1 MNSIRNCADYLTY
14 LNDKGGLEGSS
25 LDLFYESYET
35 IKNDTSSIFGF
46 YTYYISKLNFS
57 NINSSFQSS
66 IRELHFY
73 LYLTKLYNK
82 SVFQYNIIKVFLQ
95 RIQKELTSEDI
106 YDKEETFLLF
116 EMFIFNIPFIIPKS
130 DNNCEKYIECTK
142 EVKCILR
149 LFVEKI
155 DIYEKT
161 YNEEYKVLVDS
172 IQIYLNNSINDLQ
185 KDNKRSLALSEEI
198 ENKNEVSLL
207 PKSSNEE
214 IRNNL
219 TTPSGKITNNNNLSI
234 EEERELQTEE
244 TVMNLL
250 SSINGIG
257 EKKEVEYKSPVKT
270 YVNNNTTN
278 DAINDII
285 SSNKIMI
292 NKQDINRSY
301 QTKRRNKYD
310 IAQDLLDR
318 KENIALL
325 VEELYQN
332 KSSDDFNF
340 DPSPFQDDYF
350 SIQMIG
356 SYTLC
361 TVKSESS
368 LIDLVLIPNTYDF
381 DVKEPPEI
389 IDWINHLNSDSRYK
403 LCYEETINNFEAQAK
418 DILFFSLYGE
428 KIDKKKE
435 VNLYL
440 YRDKLVFCNNM
451 ISQLFQEESI
461 CCYLHSFF
469 LDILKQYGYAN
480 GSEVCFLIIAF
491 CDYKFNIFNTQ
502 HPIEQI
508 FHVYKGNKILK
519 EEKVY
524 YYPFD
529 NEQLKEV
536 NQKDCIF
543 DMIISFNQFI
553 IDLLDENIDKFDRW
567 TDKNYLFKISIFFKL
582 AKMNGMN
589 SKSLFTSVKSKLTS
603 NTYYKYLSYDE
614 LYTSIIKNSQ

>member
-1 MNSIRNCADYLTY
+1 MNSIRNCADYITY
-14 LNDKGGLEGSS
+14 LNEKGGPEGSS

-35 IKNDTSSIFGF
+35 IKNDTGSIFGF

-57 NINSSFQSS
+57 NINSSFQSAL
-66 IRELHFY
+66 RELYFY

-116 EMFIFNIPFIIPKS
+116 EMFIFNIPFMIPKS
-130 DNNCEKYIECTK
+130 DNNCEKYIECAK

-155 DIYEKT
+155 DMYEKT

-172 IQIYLNNSINDLQ
+172 IQIYLNNSINDIQ
-185 KDNKRSLALSEEI
+185 KERSFALNEEI
-198 ENKNEVSLL
+198 DNKNELNLL

-219 TTPSGKITNNNNLSI
+219 TTSCGKMKYNNLSI
-234 EEERELQTEE
+234 EEEREIQTEE

-250 SSINGIG
+250 NSINENE
-257 EKKEVEYKSPVKT
+257 EKKEVKT
-270 YVNNNTTN
+270 YVNSNTTD
-278 DAINDII
+278 DAINDMIF
-285 SSNKIMI
+285 SNKLIT
-292 NKQDINRSY
+292 NKQDNNTRSY
-301 QTKRRNKYD
+301 QTKRRNKFD
-310 IAQDLLDR
+310 IAQHLLDR

-340 DPSPFQDDYF
+340 DPSPFKDDYF

-361 TVKSESS
+361 TVKSDTS
-368 LIDLVLIPNTYDF
+368 LIDLVLLPHIYDF

-389 IDWINHLNSDSRYK
+389 IDWINHRNSDSKYK
-403 LCYEETINNFEAQAK
+403 LCYEEAINNFEEKPK

-428 KIDKKKE
+428 KIEKKKE

-440 YRDKLVFCNNM
+440 YRDKLVFCNTM

-469 LDILKQYGYAN
+469 LDILKHYGYAN

-553 IDLLDENIDKFDRW
+553 LDLLDENIDKFDRW

-582 AKMNGMN
+582 AKSNGMN
-589 SKSLFTSVKSKLTS
+589 SKKLFTSVNEKLTS

-614 LYTSIIKNSQ
+614 LSTSIIKNIQ

>member
-1 MNSIRNCADYLTY
+1 MNSIRNCADYITY
-14 LNDKGGLEGSS
+14 LNEKGGPEGSS

-57 NINSSFQSS
+57 NINSSFQSAL
-66 IRELHFY
+66 RELYFY

-116 EMFIFNIPFIIPKS
+116 EMFIFNIPFMIPKS
-130 DNNCEKYIECTK
+130 DNNCEKYIECAK

-155 DIYEKT
+155 DMYEKT

-172 IQIYLNNSINDLQ
+172 IQIYLNNSINDIQ
-185 KDNKRSLALSEEI
+185 KERSFALNEEI
-198 ENKNEVSLL
+198 DNKNELNLL

-219 TTPSGKITNNNNLSI
+219 TTPCGKMNYNNLSI
-234 EEERELQTEE
+234 EEEREIQTEE

-250 SSINGIG
+250 NSINENE
-257 EKKEVEYKSPVKT
+257 EKKEVKT
-270 YVNNNTTN
+270 YVNSNTTD
-278 DAINDII
+278 DAINDMIL
-285 SSNKIMI
+285 SNKLIT
-292 NKQDINRSY
+292 NKQDNNTRSY
-301 QTKRRNKYD
+301 QTKRRNKFD
-310 IAQDLLDR
+310 IAQHLLDR

-340 DPSPFQDDYF
+340 DPSPFKDDYF

-361 TVKSESS
+361 TVKSETS
-368 LIDLVLIPNTYDF
+368 LIDLVLVPHIYDF

-389 IDWINHLNSDSRYK
+389 IDWINHRNSDSKYK
-403 LCYEETINNFEAQAK
+403 LCYEEAINNFEEQPK

-428 KIDKKKE
+428 KIEKKKE

-440 YRDKLVFCNNM
+440 YRDKLVFCNTM

-469 LDILKQYGYAN
+469 LDILKHYGYAN

-553 IDLLDENIDKFDRW
+553 LDLLDENIDKFDRW
-567 TDKNYLFKISIFFKL
+567 TDKKYLFKISIFFKL
-582 AKMNGMN
+582 AKSNGMN
-589 SKSLFTSVKSKLTS
+589 SKKLFTSVNEKLTS

-614 LYTSIIKNSQ
+614 LSTSIIKNIQ

>member
-1 MNSIRNCADYLTY
+1 MNSIRNCADYITY
-14 LNDKGGLEGSS
+14 LNEKGGPEGSS

-57 NINSSFQSS
+57 NINSSFQSAL
-66 IRELHFY
+66 RELYFY

-116 EMFIFNIPFIIPKS
+116 EMFIFNIPFMIPKS
-130 DNNCEKYIECTK
+130 DNNCEKYIECAK

-155 DIYEKT
+155 DMYEKT

-172 IQIYLNNSINDLQ
+172 IQIYLNNSINDIQ
-185 KDNKRSLALSEEI
+185 KERSFALNEEI
-198 ENKNEVSLL
+198 DNKNELNLL

-219 TTPSGKITNNNNLSI
+219 KTPCGKMNYNNLSI
-234 EEERELQTEE
+234 EEEREIQTEE

-250 SSINGIG
+250 NSINENE
-257 EKKEVEYKSPVKT
+257 EKKEVKT
-270 YVNNNTTN
+270 YVNSNTTD
-278 DAINDII
+278 DAINDMIF
-285 SSNKIMI
+285 SNKLIT
-292 NKQDINRSY
+292 NKQDNNTRSY
-301 QTKRRNKYD
+301 QTKRRNKFD
-310 IAQDLLDR
+310 IAQHLLDR

-340 DPSPFQDDYF
+340 DPSPFKDDYF

-361 TVKSESS
+361 TVKSETS
-368 LIDLVLIPNTYDF
+368 LIDLVLVPHIYDF

-389 IDWINHLNSDSRYK
+389 IDWINHRNSDSKYK
-403 LCYEETINNFEAQAK
+403 LCYEEAINNFEEQPK

-428 KIDKKKE
+428 KIEKKKE

-440 YRDKLVFCNNM
+440 YRDKLVFCNTM

-469 LDILKQYGYAN
+469 LDILKHYGYAN
-480 GSEVCFLIIAF
+480 GSEVC
-491 CDYKFNIFNTQ
+491 
-502 HPIEQI
+502 
-508 FHVYKGNKILK
+508 
-519 EEKVY
+519 
-524 YYPFD
+524 
-529 NEQLKEV
+529 
-536 NQKDCIF
+536 
-543 DMIISFNQFI
+543 
-553 IDLLDENIDKFDRW
+553 
-567 TDKNYLFKISIFFKL
+567 
-582 AKMNGMN
+582 
-589 SKSLFTSVKSKLTS
+589 
-603 NTYYKYLSYDE
+603 
-614 LYTSIIKNSQ
+614 

>member
-1 MNSIRNCADYLTY
+1 MNSIRNCADYITY
-14 LNDKGGLEGSS
+14 LNEKGGPEGSS

-57 NINSSFQSS
+57 NINSSFQSAL
-66 IRELHFY
+66 RELYFY

-116 EMFIFNIPFIIPKS
+116 EMFIFNIPFMIPKS
-130 DNNCEKYIECTK
+130 DNNCEKYIECAK

-155 DIYEKT
+155 DMYEKT

-172 IQIYLNNSINDLQ
+172 IQIYLNNSINDIQ
-185 KDNKRSLALSEEI
+185 KERSFALNEEI
-198 ENKNEVSLL
+198 DNKNELNLL

-219 TTPSGKITNNNNLSI
+219 TTSCGKMNYNNLSI
-234 EEERELQTEE
+234 EEEREIQTEE

-250 SSINGIG
+250 NSINENE
-257 EKKEVEYKSPVKT
+257 EKKEVKT
-270 YVNNNTTN
+270 YVNSNITD
-278 DAINDII
+278 DAINDMIF
-285 SSNKIMI
+285 SNKLIT
-292 NKQDINRSY
+292 NKQDNNTRSY
-301 QTKRRNKYD
+301 QTKRRNKFD
-310 IAQDLLDR
+310 IAQHLLDR

-340 DPSPFQDDYF
+340 DPSPFKDDYF

-361 TVKSESS
+361 TVKSDTS
-368 LIDLVLIPNTYDF
+368 LIDLVLVPHIYDF

-389 IDWINHLNSDSRYK
+389 IDWINHRNSDSKYK
-403 LCYEETINNFEAQAK
+403 LCYEEAINNFEEQSK

-428 KIDKKKE
+428 KIEKKKE

-440 YRDKLVFCNNM
+440 YRDKLVFCNTM

-469 LDILKQYGYAN
+469 LDILKHYGYAN

-553 IDLLDENIDKFDRW
+553 LDLLDENIDKFDRW

-582 AKMNGMN
+582 AKSNGMN
-589 SKSLFTSVKSKLTS
+589 SKKLFTSVNEKLTS

-614 LYTSIIKNSQ
+614 LSTSIIKNIQ

>member
-1 MNSIRNCADYLTY
+1 MNSIRNCADYITY
-14 LNDKGGLEGSS
+14 LNEKGGPEGSS

-57 NINSSFQSS
+57 NINSSFQSAL
-66 IRELHFY
+66 RELYFY

-116 EMFIFNIPFIIPKS
+116 EMFIFNIPFMIPKS
-130 DNNCEKYIECTK
+130 DNNCEKYIECAK

-155 DIYEKT
+155 DMYEKT

-172 IQIYLNNSINDLQ
+172 IQIYLNNSINDIQ
-185 KDNKRSLALSEEI
+185 KERSFALNEEI
-198 ENKNEVSLL
+198 DNKNELNLL

-219 TTPSGKITNNNNLSI
+219 KTPCGKMKYNNLSI
-234 EEERELQTEE
+234 EEEREIQTEE

-250 SSINGIG
+250 NSINENE
-257 EKKEVEYKSPVKT
+257 EKKEVKT
-270 YVNNNTTN
+270 YVNSNITD
-278 DAINDII
+278 DAINDMIF
-285 SSNKIMI
+285 SNKLIT
-292 NKQDINRSY
+292 NKQDNNTRSY
-301 QTKRRNKYD
+301 QTKRRNKFD
-310 IAQDLLDR
+310 IAQHLLDR

-340 DPSPFQDDYF
+340 DPSPFKDDYF

-361 TVKSESS
+361 TVKSETS
-368 LIDLVLIPNTYDF
+368 LIDLVLVPHIYDF

-389 IDWINHLNSDSRYK
+389 IDWINHRNSDSKYK
-403 LCYEETINNFEAQAK
+403 LCYEEAINNFEEQPK

-428 KIDKKKE
+428 KIEKKKE

-440 YRDKLVFCNNM
+440 YRDKLVFCNTM

-469 LDILKQYGYAN
+469 LDILKHYGYAN

-553 IDLLDENIDKFDRW
+553 LDLLDENIDKFDRW

-582 AKMNGMN
+582 AKSNGMN
-589 SKSLFTSVKSKLTS
+589 SKKLFTSVNEKLTS

-614 LYTSIIKNSQ
+614 LSTSIIKNIQ

>member
-1 MNSIRNCADYLTY
+1 MNSIRNCADYITY
-14 LNDKGGLEGSS
+14 LNEKGGPEGSS

-57 NINSSFQSS
+57 NINSSFQSAL
-66 IRELHFY
+66 RELYFY

-116 EMFIFNIPFIIPKS
+116 EMFIFNIPFMIPKS
-130 DNNCEKYIECTK
+130 DNNCEKYIECAK

-155 DIYEKT
+155 DMYEKT

-172 IQIYLNNSINDLQ
+172 IQIYLNNSINDIQ
-185 KDNKRSLALSEEI
+185 KERSFALNEEI
-198 ENKNEVSLL
+198 DNKNELNLL

-219 TTPSGKITNNNNLSI
+219 TTPCGKMNYNNLSI
-234 EEERELQTEE
+234 EEEREIQTEE

-250 SSINGIG
+250 NSINENE
-257 EKKEVEYKSPVKT
+257 EKKEVKT
-270 YVNNNTTN
+270 YVNSNITD
-278 DAINDII
+278 DAINDMIF
-285 SSNKIMI
+285 SNKLIT
-292 NKQDINRSY
+292 NKQDNNTRSY
-301 QTKRRNKYD
+301 QTKRRNKFD
-310 IAQDLLDR
+310 IAQHLLDR

-340 DPSPFQDDYF
+340 DPSPFKDDYF

-361 TVKSESS
+361 TVKSETS
-368 LIDLVLIPNTYDF
+368 LIDLVLVPHIYDF

-389 IDWINHLNSDSRYK
+389 IDWINHRNSDSKYK
-403 LCYEETINNFEAQAK
+403 LCYEEAINNFEEKPK

-428 KIDKKKE
+428 KIEKKKE

-440 YRDKLVFCNNM
+440 YRDKLVFCNTM

-469 LDILKQYGYAN
+469 LDILKHYGYAN

-553 IDLLDENIDKFDRW
+553 LDLLDENIDKFDRW

-582 AKMNGMN
+582 AKSNGMN
-589 SKSLFTSVKSKLTS
+589 SKKLFTSVNEKLTS

-614 LYTSIIKNSQ
+614 LSTSIIKNIQ

>member
-1 MNSIRNCADYLTY
+1 MNSIRNCADYITY
-14 LNDKGGLEGSS
+14 LNEKGGPEGSS

-35 IKNDTSSIFGF
+35 IKDDTSSIFGF

-57 NINSSFQSS
+57 NINSSFQSAL
-66 IRELHFY
+66 RELYFY

-116 EMFIFNIPFIIPKS
+116 EMFIFNIPFMIPKS
-130 DNNCEKYIECTK
+130 DNNCEKYIECAK

-155 DIYEKT
+155 DMYEKT

-172 IQIYLNNSINDLQ
+172 IQIYLNNSINDIQ
-185 KDNKRSLALSEEI
+185 KERSFALSGEI
-198 ENKNEVSLL
+198 DNKNELNLL

-219 TTPSGKITNNNNLSI
+219 TTPCGKMNYNNLSI
-234 EEERELQTEE
+234 EEEREIQTEE

-250 SSINGIG
+250 NSINENE
-257 EKKEVEYKSPVKT
+257 EKKEVKT
-270 YVNNNTTN
+270 YVNSNTTD
-278 DAINDII
+278 DAINDMIF
-285 SSNKIMI
+285 SNKLIT
-292 NKQDINRSY
+292 NKQDNNTRSY
-301 QTKRRNKYD
+301 QTKRKNKFD
-310 IAQDLLDR
+310 IAQHLLDR

-340 DPSPFQDDYF
+340 DPSPFKDDYF

-361 TVKSESS
+361 TVKSDTS
-368 LIDLVLIPNTYDF
+368 LIDLVLVPHIYDF

-389 IDWINHLNSDSRYK
+389 IDWINHRNSDSKYK
-403 LCYEETINNFEAQAK
+403 LCYEEAINNFEEQPK

-428 KIDKKKE
+428 KIEKKKE

-440 YRDKLVFCNNM
+440 YRDKLVFCNTM

-469 LDILKQYGYAN
+469 LDILKHYGYAN

-553 IDLLDENIDKFDRW
+553 LDLLDENIDKFDRW
-567 TDKNYLFKISIFFKL
+567 TDKKYLFKISIFFKL
-582 AKMNGMN
+582 AKSNGMN
-589 SKSLFTSVKSKLTS
+589 SKKLFTSVNEKLTS

-614 LYTSIIKNSQ
+614 LKTSIKKNIQ

>member
-1 MNSIRNCADYLTY
+1 MNSIRNCADYITY
-14 LNDKGGLEGSS
+14 LNEKGGPEGSS

-57 NINSSFQSS
+57 NINSSFQSAL
-66 IRELHFY
+66 RELYFY

-116 EMFIFNIPFIIPKS
+116 EMFIFNIPFMIPKS
-130 DNNCEKYIECTK
+130 DNNCEKYIECAK

-155 DIYEKT
+155 DMYEKT

-172 IQIYLNNSINDLQ
+172 IQIYLNNSINDIQ
-185 KDNKRSLALSEEI
+185 KERSFALNEEI
-198 ENKNEVSLL
+198 DNKNELNLL

-219 TTPSGKITNNNNLSI
+219 TTSCGKMKYNNLSI
-234 EEERELQTEE
+234 EEEREIQTEE

-250 SSINGIG
+250 NSINENE
-257 EKKEVEYKSPVKT
+257 EKKEVKT
-270 YVNNNTTN
+270 YVNSNTTD
-278 DAINDII
+278 DAINDMIF
-285 SSNKIMI
+285 SNKLIT
-292 NKQDINRSY
+292 NKQDNNTRSY
-301 QTKRRNKYD
+301 QTKRRNKFD
-310 IAQDLLDR
+310 IAQHLLDR

-340 DPSPFQDDYF
+340 DPSPFKDDYF

-361 TVKSESS
+361 TVKSETS
-368 LIDLVLIPNTYDF
+368 LIDLVLVPHIYDF

-389 IDWINHLNSDSRYK
+389 IDWINHRNSDSKYK
-403 LCYEETINNFEAQAK
+403 LCYEEAINNFEEKPK

-428 KIDKKKE
+428 KIEKKKE

-440 YRDKLVFCNNM
+440 YRDKLVFCNTM

-469 LDILKQYGYAN
+469 LDILKHYGYAN

-553 IDLLDENIDKFDRW
+553 LDLLDENIDKFDRW
-567 TDKNYLFKISIFFKL
+567 TDKKYLFKISIFFKL
-582 AKMNGMN
+582 AKSNGMN
-589 SKSLFTSVKSKLTS
+589 SKKLFTSVNEKLTS

-614 LYTSIIKNSQ
+614 LSTSIIKNIQ

>member
-1 MNSIRNCADYLTY
+1 MNSIRNCADYITY
-14 LNDKGGLEGSS
+14 LNEKGGPEGSS

-57 NINSSFQSS
+57 NINSSFQSAL
-66 IRELHFY
+66 RELYFY

-116 EMFIFNIPFIIPKS
+116 EMFIFNIPFMIPKS
-130 DNNCEKYIECTK
+130 DNNCEKYIECAK

-155 DIYEKT
+155 DMYEKT

-172 IQIYLNNSINDLQ
+172 IQIYLNNSINDIQ
-185 KDNKRSLALSEEI
+185 KERSFALNEEI
-198 ENKNEVSLL
+198 DNKNELNLL

-219 TTPSGKITNNNNLSI
+219 TTPCGKMNYNNLSI
-234 EEERELQTEE
+234 EEEREIQTEE

-250 SSINGIG
+250 NSINENE
-257 EKKEVEYKSPVKT
+257 EKKEVKT
-270 YVNNNTTN
+270 YVNSNITD
-278 DAINDII
+278 DAINDMIF
-285 SSNKIMI
+285 SNKLIT
-292 NKQDINRSY
+292 NKQDNNTRSY
-301 QTKRRNKYD
+301 QTKRRNKFD
-310 IAQDLLDR
+310 IAQHLLDR

-340 DPSPFQDDYF
+340 DPSPFKDDYF

-361 TVKSESS
+361 TVKSETS
-368 LIDLVLIPNTYDF
+368 LIDLVLVPHIYDF

-389 IDWINHLNSDSRYK
+389 IDWINHRNSDSKYK
-403 LCYEETINNFEAQAK
+403 LCYEEAINNFEEQSK

-428 KIDKKKE
+428 KIEKKKE

-440 YRDKLVFCNNM
+440 YRDKLVFCNTM

-469 LDILKQYGYAN
+469 LDILKHYGYAN

-553 IDLLDENIDKFDRW
+553 LDLLDENIDKFDRW

-582 AKMNGMN
+582 AKTNGMN
-589 SKSLFTSVKSKLTS
+589 SKKLFTSVNEKLTS

-614 LYTSIIKNSQ
+614 LSTSIIKNIQ

>member
-1 MNSIRNCADYLTY
+1 MNSIRNCADYITY
-14 LNDKGGLEGSS
+14 LNEKGGPEGSS

-57 NINSSFQSS
+57 NINSSFQSAL
-66 IRELHFY
+66 RELYFY

-116 EMFIFNIPFIIPKS
+116 EMFIFNIPFMIPKS
-130 DNNCEKYIECTK
+130 DNNCEKYIECAK

-155 DIYEKT
+155 DMYEKT

-172 IQIYLNNSINDLQ
+172 IQIYLNNSINDIQ
-185 KDNKRSLALSEEI
+185 KERSFALNEEI
-198 ENKNEVSLL
+198 DNKNELNLL

-219 TTPSGKITNNNNLSI
+219 TTSCGKMKYNNLSI
-234 EEERELQTEE
+234 EEEREIQTEE

-250 SSINGIG
+250 NSINENE
-257 EKKEVEYKSPVKT
+257 EKKEVKT
-270 YVNNNTTN
+270 YVNSNTTD
-278 DAINDII
+278 DAINDMIF
-285 SSNKIMI
+285 SNKLIT
-292 NKQDINRSY
+292 NKQDNNTRSY
-301 QTKRRNKYD
+301 QTKRRNKFD
-310 IAQDLLDR
+310 IAQHLLDR

-340 DPSPFQDDYF
+340 DPSPFKDDYF

-361 TVKSESS
+361 TVKSETS
-368 LIDLVLIPNTYDF
+368 LIDLVLVPHIYDF

-389 IDWINHLNSDSRYK
+389 IDWINHRNSDSKYK
-403 LCYEETINNFEAQAK
+403 LCYEEAINNFEEQSK

-428 KIDKKKE
+428 KIEKKKE

-440 YRDKLVFCNNM
+440 YRDKLVFCNTM

-469 LDILKQYGYAN
+469 LDILKHYGYAN

-553 IDLLDENIDKFDRW
+553 LDLLDENIDKFDRW

-582 AKMNGMN
+582 AKSNGMN
-589 SKSLFTSVKSKLTS
+589 SKKLFTSVNEKLTS

-614 LYTSIIKNSQ
+614 LSTSIIKNIQ

>member
-1 MNSIRNCADYLTY
+1 MNSIRNCADYITY
-14 LNDKGGLEGSS
+14 LNEKGGPEGSS

-35 IKNDTSSIFGF
+35 IKEDTSSIFGF

-57 NINSSFQSS
+57 NINSSFQSAL
-66 IRELHFY
+66 RELYFY

-116 EMFIFNIPFIIPKS
+116 EMFIFNIPFMIPKS
-130 DNNCEKYIECTK
+130 DNNCEKYIECAK

-155 DIYEKT
+155 DMYEKT

-172 IQIYLNNSINDLQ
+172 IQIYLNNSINDIQ
-185 KDNKRSLALSEEI
+185 KERSFALSGEI
-198 ENKNEVSLL
+198 DNKNELNLL

-219 TTPSGKITNNNNLSI
+219 KTPCGKMNYNNLSI
-234 EEERELQTEE
+234 EEEREIQTEE

-250 SSINGIG
+250 NSINENE
-257 EKKEVEYKSPVKT
+257 EKKEVKT
-270 YVNNNTTN
+270 YVNSNTTD
-278 DAINDII
+278 DAINDMIF
-285 SSNKIMI
+285 SNKLIT
-292 NKQDINRSY
+292 NKQDNNTRSY
-301 QTKRRNKYD
+301 QTKRKNKFD
-310 IAQDLLDR
+310 IAQHLLDR

-340 DPSPFQDDYF
+340 DPSPFKDDYF

-361 TVKSESS
+361 TVKSDTS
-368 LIDLVLIPNTYDF
+368 LIDLVLVPHIYDF

-389 IDWINHLNSDSRYK
+389 IDWINHRNSDSKYK
-403 LCYEETINNFEAQAK
+403 LCYEEAINNFEEQPK

-428 KIDKKKE
+428 KIEKKKE

-440 YRDKLVFCNNM
+440 YRDKLVFCNTM

-469 LDILKQYGYAN
+469 LDILKHYGYAN

-553 IDLLDENIDKFDRW
+553 LDLLDENIDKFDRW
-567 TDKNYLFKISIFFKL
+567 TDKKYLFKISIFFKL
-582 AKMNGMN
+582 AKSNGMN
-589 SKSLFTSVKSKLTS
+589 SKKLFTSVNEKLTS

-614 LYTSIIKNSQ
+614 LKTSIKKNIQ

>member
-1 MNSIRNCADYLTY
+1 MNSIRNCADYITY
-14 LNDKGGLEGSS
+14 LNEKGGPEGSS

-57 NINSSFQSS
+57 NINSSFQSAL
-66 IRELHFY
+66 RELYFY

-116 EMFIFNIPFIIPKS
+116 EMFIFNIPFMIPKS
-130 DNNCEKYIECTK
+130 DNNCEKYIECAK

-155 DIYEKT
+155 DMYEKT

-172 IQIYLNNSINDLQ
+172 IQIYLNNSINDIQ
-185 KDNKRSLALSEEI
+185 KERSFALSEEI
-198 ENKNEVSLL
+198 DNKNELNLL

-219 TTPSGKITNNNNLSI
+219 KTPCGKMNYNNLSI
-234 EEERELQTEE
+234 EEEREIQTEE

-250 SSINGIG
+250 NSINENE
-257 EKKEVEYKSPVKT
+257 EKKEVKT
-270 YVNNNTTN
+270 YVNSNTTD
-278 DAINDII
+278 DAINDMIF
-285 SSNKIMI
+285 SNKLIT
-292 NKQDINRSY
+292 NKQDNNTRSY
-301 QTKRRNKYD
+301 QTKRRNKFD
-310 IAQDLLDR
+310 IAQHLLDR

-340 DPSPFQDDYF
+340 DPSPFKDDYF

-361 TVKSESS
+361 TVKSETS
-368 LIDLVLIPNTYDF
+368 LIDLVLVPHIYDF

-389 IDWINHLNSDSRYK
+389 IDWINHRNSDSKYK
-403 LCYEETINNFEAQAK
+403 LCYEEAINNFEEQSK

-428 KIDKKKE
+428 KIEKKKE

-440 YRDKLVFCNNM
+440 YRDKLVFCNTM

-469 LDILKQYGYAN
+469 LDILKHYGYAN

-553 IDLLDENIDKFDRW
+553 LDLLDENIDKFDRW
-567 TDKNYLFKISIFFKL
+567 TDKKYLFKISIFFKL
-582 AKMNGMN
+582 AKSNGMN
-589 SKSLFTSVKSKLTS
+589 SKKLFTSVNEKLTS

-614 LYTSIIKNSQ
+614 LSTSIIKNIQ

>member
-1 MNSIRNCADYLTY
+1 MNSIRNCADYITY
-14 LNDKGGLEGSS
+14 LNEKGGPEGSS

-57 NINSSFQSS
+57 NINSSFQSAL
-66 IRELHFY
+66 RELYFY

-116 EMFIFNIPFIIPKS
+116 EMFIFNIPFMIPKS
-130 DNNCEKYIECTK
+130 DNNCEKYIECAK

-155 DIYEKT
+155 DMYEKT

-172 IQIYLNNSINDLQ
+172 IQIYLNNSINDIQ
-185 KDNKRSLALSEEI
+185 KERSFALSEEI
-198 ENKNEVSLL
+198 DNKNELKLL

-219 TTPSGKITNNNNLSI
+219 KTPCGKMKYNNLSI
-234 EEERELQTEE
+234 EEEREIQTEE

-250 SSINGIG
+250 NSINENE
-257 EKKEVEYKSPVKT
+257 EKKEVKT
-270 YVNNNTTN
+270 YVNSNITD
-278 DAINDII
+278 DAINDMIF
-285 SSNKIMI
+285 SNKLIT
-292 NKQDINRSY
+292 NKQDNNTRSY
-301 QTKRRNKYD
+301 QTKRRNKFD
-310 IAQDLLDR
+310 IAQHLLDR

-340 DPSPFQDDYF
+340 DPSPFKDDYF

-361 TVKSESS
+361 TVKSETS
-368 LIDLVLIPNTYDF
+368 LIDLVLVPHIYDF

-389 IDWINHLNSDSRYK
+389 IDWINHRNSDSKYK
-403 LCYEETINNFEAQAK
+403 LCYEEAINNFEEQPK

-428 KIDKKKE
+428 KIEKKKE

-440 YRDKLVFCNNM
+440 YRDKLVFCNTM

-469 LDILKQYGYAN
+469 LDILKHYGYAN

-553 IDLLDENIDKFDRW
+553 LDLLDENIDKFDRW

-582 AKMNGMN
+582 AKSNGMN
-589 SKSLFTSVKSKLTS
+589 SKKLFTSVNEKLTS

-614 LYTSIIKNSQ
+614 LSTSIIKNIQ

>member
-1 MNSIRNCADYLTY
+1 MNSIRNCADYITY
-14 LNDKGGLEGSS
+14 LNEKGGPEGSS
-25 LDLFYESYET
+25 LDLFYESNET

-57 NINSSFQSS
+57 NINSSFQSAL
-66 IRELHFY
+66 RELYFY

-116 EMFIFNIPFIIPKS
+116 EMFIFNIPFMIPKS
-130 DNNCEKYIECTK
+130 DNNCEKYIECAK

-155 DIYEKT
+155 DMYEKT

-172 IQIYLNNSINDLQ
+172 IQIYLNNSINDIQ
-185 KDNKRSLALSEEI
+185 KERSFALSEEI
-198 ENKNEVSLL
+198 DNKNELKLL

-219 TTPSGKITNNNNLSI
+219 TTPCGKMNYNNLSI
-234 EEERELQTEE
+234 EEEREIQTEE

-250 SSINGIG
+250 NSINENE
-257 EKKEVEYKSPVKT
+257 EKKEVKT
-270 YVNNNTTN
+270 YVNSNTTD
-278 DAINDII
+278 DAINDMIF
-285 SSNKIMI
+285 SNKLIT
-292 NKQDINRSY
+292 NKQDNNTRSY
-301 QTKRRNKYD
+301 QTKRRNKFD
-310 IAQDLLDR
+310 IAQHLLDR

-340 DPSPFQDDYF
+340 DPSPFKDDYF

-361 TVKSESS
+361 TVKSDTS
-368 LIDLVLIPNTYDF
+368 LIDLVLLPHIYDF

-389 IDWINHLNSDSRYK
+389 IDWINHRNSDSKYK
-403 LCYEETINNFEAQAK
+403 LCYEEAINNFEEKPK

-428 KIDKKKE
+428 KIEKKKE

-469 LDILKQYGYAN
+469 LDILKHYGYAN

-519 EEKVY
+519 KEKVY

-553 IDLLDENIDKFDRW
+553 LDLLDENIDKFDRW

-582 AKMNGMN
+582 AKSNGMN
-589 SKSLFTSVKSKLTS
+589 SKKLFTSVNEKLTS

-614 LYTSIIKNSQ
+614 LYTSIIKNIQ

>member
-1 MNSIRNCADYLTY
+1 MNSIRNCADYITY
-14 LNDKGGLEGSS
+14 LNEKGGPEGSS

-57 NINSSFQSS
+57 NINSSFQSAL
-66 IRELHFY
+66 RELYFY

-116 EMFIFNIPFIIPKS
+116 EMFIFNIPFMIPKS
-130 DNNCEKYIECTK
+130 DNNCEKYIECAK

-155 DIYEKT
+155 DMYEKT

-172 IQIYLNNSINDLQ
+172 IQIYLNNSINDIQ
-185 KDNKRSLALSEEI
+185 KERSFALSEEI
-198 ENKNEVSLL
+198 DNKNELNLL

-219 TTPSGKITNNNNLSI
+219 KTPCGKMNYNNLSI
-234 EEERELQTEE
+234 EEEREIQTEE

-250 SSINGIG
+250 NSINENE
-257 EKKEVEYKSPVKT
+257 EKKEVKT
-270 YVNNNTTN
+270 YVNSNTTD
-278 DAINDII
+278 DAINDMIF
-285 SSNKIMI
+285 SNKLIT
-292 NKQDINRSY
+292 NKQDNNTRSY
-301 QTKRRNKYD
+301 QTKRRNKFD
-310 IAQDLLDR
+310 IAQHLLDR

-340 DPSPFQDDYF
+340 DPSPFKDDYF

-361 TVKSESS
+361 TVKSDTS
-368 LIDLVLIPNTYDF
+368 LIDLVLVPHIYDF

-389 IDWINHLNSDSRYK
+389 IDWINHRNSDSKYK
-403 LCYEETINNFEAQAK
+403 LCYEEAINNFEEQSK

-428 KIDKKKE
+428 KIEKKKE

-469 LDILKQYGYAN
+469 LDILKHYGYAN

-553 IDLLDENIDKFDRW
+553 LDLLDENIDKFDRW

-582 AKMNGMN
+582 AKSNGMN
-589 SKSLFTSVKSKLTS
+589 SKKLFTSVNEKLTS

-614 LYTSIIKNSQ
+614 LYKSIKNIQ

>member
-1 MNSIRNCADYLTY
+1 MNSIRNCADYITY
-14 LNDKGGLEGSS
+14 LNEKGGPEGSS

-57 NINSSFQSS
+57 NINSSFQSAL
-66 IRELHFY
+66 RELYFY

-116 EMFIFNIPFIIPKS
+116 EMFIFNIPFMIPKS
-130 DNNCEKYIECTK
+130 DNNCEKYIECAK

-155 DIYEKT
+155 DMYEKT

-172 IQIYLNNSINDLQ
+172 IQIYLNNSINDIQ
-185 KDNKRSLALSEEI
+185 KERSFALCAEI
-198 ENKNEVSLL
+198 DNKNELNLL

-219 TTPSGKITNNNNLSI
+219 KTPCGKMNYNSLSI
-234 EEERELQTEE
+234 EEEREIQTEE

-250 SSINGIG
+250 NSINENE
-257 EKKEVEYKSPVKT
+257 EKKEVKT
-270 YVNNNTTN
+270 YVNSNTTD
-278 DAINDII
+278 DAINDMIF
-285 SSNKIMI
+285 SNKLIT
-292 NKQDINRSY
+292 NKQDNNTRSY
-301 QTKRRNKYD
+301 QTKRRNKFD
-310 IAQDLLDR
+310 IAQHLLDR

-340 DPSPFQDDYF
+340 DPSPFKDDYF

-361 TVKSESS
+361 TVKSETS
-368 LIDLVLIPNTYDF
+368 LIDLVLVPHIYDF

-389 IDWINHLNSDSRYK
+389 IDWINHRNSDSKYK
-403 LCYEETINNFEAQAK
+403 LCYEEAINNFEEQSK

-428 KIDKKKE
+428 KIEKKKE

-469 LDILKQYGYAN
+469 LDILKHYGYAN

-529 NEQLKEV
+529 NDQLKEV

-553 IDLLDENIDKFDRW
+553 LDLLDENIDKFDRW

-582 AKMNGMN
+582 AKSNGMN
-589 SKSLFTSVKSKLTS
+589 SKKLFTSVNEKLTS

-614 LYTSIIKNSQ
+614 LSTSIIKNIQ

>member
-1 MNSIRNCADYLTY
+1 MNSIRNCADYITY
-14 LNDKGGLEGSS
+14 LNEKGGPEGSS

-57 NINSSFQSS
+57 NINSSFQSAL
-66 IRELHFY
+66 RELYFY

-116 EMFIFNIPFIIPKS
+116 EMFIFNIPFMIPKS
-130 DNNCEKYIECTK
+130 DNNCEKYIECAK

-155 DIYEKT
+155 DMYEKT

-172 IQIYLNNSINDLQ
+172 IQIYLNNSINDIQ
-185 KDNKRSLALSEEI
+185 KERSFALNEEI
-198 ENKNEVSLL
+198 DNKNELNLL

-219 TTPSGKITNNNNLSI
+219 TTPCGKMNYNNLSI
-234 EEERELQTEE
+234 EEEREIQTEE

-250 SSINGIG
+250 NSINENE
-257 EKKEVEYKSPVKT
+257 EKKEVKT
-270 YVNNNTTN
+270 YVNSNITD
-278 DAINDII
+278 DAINDMIF
-285 SSNKIMI
+285 SNKLIT
-292 NKQDINRSY
+292 NKQDNNTRSY
-301 QTKRRNKYD
+301 QTKRRNKFD
-310 IAQDLLDR
+310 IAQHLLDR

-340 DPSPFQDDYF
+340 DPSPFKDDYF

-361 TVKSESS
+361 TVKSDTS
-368 LIDLVLIPNTYDF
+368 LIDLVLLPHIYDF

-389 IDWINHLNSDSRYK
+389 IDWINHRNSDSKYK
-403 LCYEETINNFEAQAK
+403 LCYEEAINNFEEQSK

-428 KIDKKKE
+428 KIEKKKE

-469 LDILKQYGYAN
+469 LDILKHYGYAN

-553 IDLLDENIDKFDRW
+553 LDLLDENIDKFDRW

-582 AKMNGMN
+582 AKSNGMN
-589 SKSLFTSVKSKLTS
+589 SKKLFTSVNEKLTS

-614 LYTSIIKNSQ
+614 LSTSIIKNIQ

>member
-1 MNSIRNCADYLTY
+1 MNSIRNCADYITY
-14 LNDKGGLEGSS
+14 LNEKGGPEGSS

-57 NINSSFQSS
+57 NINSSFQSAL
-66 IRELHFY
+66 RELYFY

-116 EMFIFNIPFIIPKS
+116 EMFIFNIPFMIPKS
-130 DNNCEKYIECTK
+130 DNNCEKYIECAK

-155 DIYEKT
+155 DMYEKT

-172 IQIYLNNSINDLQ
+172 IQIYLNNSINDIQ
-185 KDNKRSLALSEEI
+185 KERSFALSEEI
-198 ENKNEVSLL
+198 DNKNELNLL

-219 TTPSGKITNNNNLSI
+219 TTPCGKMTHNNLSI
-234 EEERELQTEE
+234 EEEREIQTEE

-250 SSINGIG
+250 NSINENE
-257 EKKEVEYKSPVKT
+257 EKKEVKT
-270 YVNNNTTN
+270 YVNSNITD
-278 DAINDII
+278 DAINDMIF
-285 SSNKIMI
+285 SNKLIT
-292 NKQDINRSY
+292 NKQDNNTRSY
-301 QTKRRNKYD
+301 QTKRRNKFD
-310 IAQDLLDR
+310 IAQHLLDR
-318 KENIALL
+318 KENIALI

-340 DPSPFQDDYF
+340 DPSPFKDDYF

-361 TVKSESS
+361 TVKSETS
-368 LIDLVLIPNTYDF
+368 LIDLVLVPHIYDF

-389 IDWINHLNSDSRYK
+389 IDWINHRNSDSKYK
-403 LCYEETINNFEAQAK
+403 LCYEEAINNFEEQPK

-428 KIDKKKE
+428 KIEKKKE

-469 LDILKQYGYAN
+469 LDILKHYGYAN

-553 IDLLDENIDKFDRW
+553 LDLLDENIDKFDRW
-567 TDKNYLFKISIFFKL
+567 TDKKYLFKISIFFKL
-582 AKMNGMN
+582 AKSNGMN
-589 SKSLFTSVKSKLTS
+589 SKKLFTSVNEKLTS
-603 NTYYKYLSYDE
+603 NTYYKYLSYVE
-614 LYTSIIKNSQ
+614 LYTSIIKNIQ

>member
-1 MNSIRNCADYLTY
+1 MNSIRNCADYITY
-14 LNDKGGLEGSS
+14 LNEKGGPEGSS

-57 NINSSFQSS
+57 NINSSFQSAL
-66 IRELHFY
+66 RELYFY

-116 EMFIFNIPFIIPKS
+116 EMFIFNIPFMIPKS
-130 DNNCEKYIECTK
+130 DNNCEKYIECAK

-155 DIYEKT
+155 DMYEKT

-172 IQIYLNNSINDLQ
+172 IQIYLNNSINDIQ
-185 KDNKRSLALSEEI
+185 KERSFALNEEI
-198 ENKNEVSLL
+198 DNKNELNLL

-219 TTPSGKITNNNNLSI
+219 TTSCGKMNYNNLSI
-234 EEERELQTEE
+234 EEEREIQTEE

-250 SSINGIG
+250 NSINENE
-257 EKKEVEYKSPVKT
+257 EKKEVKT
-270 YVNNNTTN
+270 YVNSNITD
-278 DAINDII
+278 DAINDMIF
-285 SSNKIMI
+285 SNKLIT
-292 NKQDINRSY
+292 NKQDNNTRSY
-301 QTKRRNKYD
+301 QTKRRNKFD
-310 IAQDLLDR
+310 IAQHLLDR

-340 DPSPFQDDYF
+340 DPSPFKDDYF

-361 TVKSESS
+361 TVKSETS
-368 LIDLVLIPNTYDF
+368 LIDLVLVPHIYDF

-389 IDWINHLNSDSRYK
+389 IDWINHRNSDSKYK
-403 LCYEETINNFEAQAK
+403 LCYEEAINNFEEQPK

-469 LDILKQYGYAN
+469 LDILKHYGYAN

-553 IDLLDENIDKFDRW
+553 LDLLDENIDKFDRW

-582 AKMNGMN
+582 AKSNGMN
-589 SKSLFTSVKSKLTS
+589 SKKLFTSVNEKLTS
-603 NTYYKYLSYDE
+603 NTYYKYLSYNE
-614 LYTSIIKNSQ
+614 LYTSIKKNIQ